1 VPYLKCVPCR
11 IRVSATG
18 ALKDLAPGAC
28 PGCGSALEPVA
39 ELIEV
44 MGFRSPDRLDPS
56 VAPIVADPV
65 TDISGGRSVA
75 RAELE
80 VDRWLDEGGSG
91 GLDPLA
97 DEVALDLRSHGWVSS
112 PDAH

>member
-1 VPYLKCVPCR
+1 MPYLKCVPCR

-18 ALKDLAPGAC
+18 ARKDLAPDAC
-28 PGCGSALEPVA
+28 PGCGLALEPVA
-39 ELIEV
+39 KSIEV

-56 VAPIVADPV
+56 VAPIVAESV

-75 RAELE
+75 SSQLE
-80 VDRWLDEGGSG
+80 VDRWLDEGGSA

-97 DEVALDLRSHGWVSS
+97 DEVALDLRRVIS